1 MKNTDLN
8 RSEVEEMS
16 KKNIEDL
23 SVFDGRFTNILSQ
36 NASEKELMKYFKEI
50 SKKYIIDNYDS
61 IADYYYD
68 DIVDYYI

>member
-1 MKNTDLN
+1 MKNIDLN
-8 RSEVEEMS
+8 RSEVEERS

-23 SVFDGRFTNILSQ
+23 SVSGWRFTNILSQ
-36 NASEKELMKYFKEI
+36 NASEKELMEYFKEI
-50 SKKYIIDNYDS
+50 RKKYIIDDYDN

>member
-1 MKNTDLN
+1 MKNIDLN
-8 RSEVEEMS
+8 RSEVEERS
-16 KKNIEDL
+16 KKNAEDL
-23 SVFDGRFTNILSQ
+23 SVSGGRFTNILSQ